1 MSMFFFYNEDSNKG
15 KEVLWVRQSSFVVSF
30 ELRKGLKVK
39 MNQYVAK
46 NRRLRWN
53 AVQWNMNKLIHNLWF
68 EDFEYLQLV
77 LVWSYHIKKFFAFSQ
92 NEIVFL
98 FDCLAINV

>member
-1 MSMFFFYNEDSNKG
+1 MSMLFFYNEDSNKG
-15 KEVLWVRQSSFVVSF
+15 KEVPWVRQSPFVVSF

-53 AVQWNMNKLIHNLWF
+53 AVQWNMNKLIHNL
-68 EDFEYLQLV
+68 
-77 LVWSYHIKKFFAFSQ
+77 
-92 NEIVFL
+92 
-98 FDCLAINV
+98 

>member
-1 MSMFFFYNEDSNKG
+1 MSMLFYYNEDSNKG
-15 KEVLWVRQSSFVVSF
+15 EEVLWVRQSPFVVSF

-53 AVQWNMNKLIHNLWF
+53 AVQWNMNKLIHNL
-68 EDFEYLQLV
+68 
-77 LVWSYHIKKFFAFSQ
+77 
-92 NEIVFL
+92 
-98 FDCLAINV
+98 

>member
-15 KEVLWVRQSSFVVSF
+15 KEVLWVRQSPFVVSF
-30 ELRKGLKVK
+30 ELRKGLKVE

-53 AVQWNMNKLIHNLWF
+53 AVQWNMNKLIYNL
-68 EDFEYLQLV
+68 
-77 LVWSYHIKKFFAFSQ
+77 
-92 NEIVFL
+92 
-98 FDCLAINV
+98 